1 MISMLNKILRAKKG
15 MNFGAWGSIMFG
27 AVGFV
32 ILGVVAVLV
41 LASLRAG
48 QTPNSLEYNI
58 TTTGLTFF
66 KNIFDQ
72 LGTTGTIFGAALI
85 LSAVAL
91 IGVGGY
97 MGYQYVK
104 NR

>member
-1 MISMLNKILRAKKG
+1 MNLLKTKKG
-15 MNFGAWGSIMFG
+15 MNFQLWGAVMFG
-27 AVGFV
+27 AVSFV
-32 ILGVVAVLV
+32 ILGVVAVII
-41 LASLRAG
+41 LASLQAT
-48 QTPNSLEYNI
+48 QTTNGLAYNI
-58 TTTGLTFF
+58 TGSGLTFF

-97 MGYQYVK
+97 AAYNYVK

>member
-1 MISMLNKILRAKKG
+1 
-15 MNFGAWGSIMFG
+15 MNFQLWGGVMFG
-27 AVGFV
+27 AVTFV

-41 LASLRAG
+41 LSSLRTG
-48 QTPNSLEYNI
+48 QTANSLEYNI
-58 TTTGLTFF
+58 TTSGLTFF

-97 MGYQYVK
+97 AAYQYAK